1 VSVGAEHVLM
11 AEGILSLPEE
21 PADDPLGAIVLRL
34 RSGEVEAFAELMAL
48 TERRVLSVAWRIL
61 GDRHLAEDAAQE
73 TYLRVFRS
81 LHRFRL
87 GEPFEA
93 WLIRI
98 AVHVCYDLARKRGP
112 LPVPV
117 ESLETLAGDVT
128 PMAAE
133 ESVLVHQRRALVRQ
147 ALTSLPQAE
156 RAALVLRDLEG
167 LTTEETARILGVR
180 PVTIRTQVSS
190 ARAKVRAFC
199 ARLLKP
205 RQGGRP

>member
-1 VSVGAEHVLM
+1 M
-11 AEGILSLPEE
+11 AEGIFSLPEE
-21 PADDPLGAIVLRL
+21 PAEDPLDAIVLRL
-34 RSGEVEAFAELMAL
+34 RSGEVEAFAELVAL

-98 AVHVCYDLARKRGP
+98 AVHVCYDLGRKRGP
-112 LPVPV
+112 LLLPMDT
-117 ESLETLAGDVT
+117 LETLVGNAA
-128 PMAAE
+128 PMVAE
-133 ESVLVHQRRALVRQ
+133 EAVLLHQRRALVRQ

-167 LTTEETARILGVR
+167 LSTEETARILGVR

-199 ARLLKP
+199 NRLMKP
-205 RQGGRP
+205 THGGRP